1 MRVLGLNLRVDN
13 SLVLC
18 ISVGGLFN
26 TTIHI
31 VARITQQIAA
41 GASEPDLI
49 VGRALAAVGPP
60 SLYTAAILSL
70 GLSALGLSRFPG
82 LQMLGL
88 LCLVTL
94 MTGFAADATMT
105 TSFFRVFFDW
115 DAARAQALGNRPGA
129 SALRS
134 IATADNEAVP

>member
-1 MRVLGLNLRVDN
+1 MRLLGLNLRVDN

-18 ISVGGLFN
+18 VSVGGLFN

-31 VARITQQIAA
+31 IARIMQQLRT
-41 GASEPDLI
+41 GARDPDGI
-49 VGRALAAVGPP
+49 VGSSLATVGPP

-70 GLSALGLSRFPG
+70 GFSAMGLSRFPG

-94 MTGFAADATMT
+94 MSGFIADATLT
-105 TSFFRVFFDW
+105 TSFFRVFFNW
-115 DAARAQALGNRPGA
+115 ETAFARADQRATQQPFGALSP
-129 SALRS
+129 
-134 IATADNEAVP
+134 TDKEAIS